1 MGIYSEKE
9 NLFIE
14 FRELKTKP
22 KKVVWLKD
30 LLQFR
35 KDRPEEFR
43 GNKISV
49 KNIENLITV
58 WSQKNPQKY
67 TKDLLGITAREE
79 AERAAEKAKQG
90 GGKTV
95 FSGRGPNA
103 K

>member
-22 KKVVWLKD
+22 KKVAWLKD

-79 AERAAEKAKQG
+79 AERIEEMRKRKSNSAA
-90 GGKTV
+90 
-95 FSGRGPNA
+95 GRVMY
-103 K
+103 

>member
-22 KKVVWLKD
+22 KKVAWL
-30 LLQFR
+30 
-35 KDRPEEFR
+35 
-43 GNKISV
+43 
-49 KNIENLITV
+49 
-58 WSQKNPQKY
+58 
-67 TKDLLGITAREE
+67 KDLLGITAREE

>member
-22 KKVVWLKD
+22 KKIAWLKD

-49 KNIENLITV
+49 KNIENLITT

-67 TKDLLGITAREE
+67 EVNHMNITYRSLW
-79 AERAAEKAKQG
+79 ERQAFKWCE
-90 GGKTV
+90 
-95 FSGRGPNA
+95 
-103 K
+103 